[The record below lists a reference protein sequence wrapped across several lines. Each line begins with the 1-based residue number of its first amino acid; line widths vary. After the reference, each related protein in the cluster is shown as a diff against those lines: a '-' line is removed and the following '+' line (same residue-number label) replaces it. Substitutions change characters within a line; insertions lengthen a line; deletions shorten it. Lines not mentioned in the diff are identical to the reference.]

1 MSLSP
6 LVGFSCR
13 SLSTVLP
20 VPLLSPDEF
29 PLFLAGR
36 LDHVDQFGFQ
46 LADLTVDGEQD
57 SALVLASAGVVGIPG
72 GIAVVIIGGSGTG
85 IGGAVRPAAASGSR
99 LAAGVPAVAASG
111 VVLVVAVAGI
121 AFPVIIRMQVIVQL
135 EDPVP
140 IAVIGH
146 GH

>member
-99 LAAGVPAVAASG
+99 RRHRPWRLTARPHRRWLLSG
-111 VVLVVAVAGI
+111 FLRCRYRSA
-121 AFPVIIRMQVIVQL
+121 PPYRC
-135 EDPVP
+135 PP
-140 IAVIGH
+140 YRSH
-146 GH
+146 